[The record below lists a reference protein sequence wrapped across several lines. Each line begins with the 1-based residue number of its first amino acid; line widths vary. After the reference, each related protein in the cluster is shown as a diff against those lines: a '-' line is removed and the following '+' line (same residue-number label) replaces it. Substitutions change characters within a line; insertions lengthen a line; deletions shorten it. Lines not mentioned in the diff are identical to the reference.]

1 MKDQRVVTLA
11 KNLVNYSLEL
21 KPGERIWIETRGFP
35 VLEMAKEMI
44 SQSTKVGAVPFW
56 YYNDD
61 NLTRRWLL
69 DCNEQQLKKF
79 TEFHLAMMKMVDAF
93 VSFRGGDNAF
103 DLGDIPEEKMKLYQ
117 LLYIKPVHLE
127 ERVKHKKWCVLRYPT
142 NSFAQLAQTS
152 QEAFEDFYFEVC
164 NLDYSKMSKAMDPL
178 SELMSKTDKVR
189 IVGKDTDLTFS
200 IKGIPNKKCDGKL
213 NIPDGEVFT
222 APVKTSINGHIA
234 FNTPSL
240 HDGILYDGIRF
251 EFKDGKIIDAKAT
264 VNQEKMI
271 KLLDTDEGARY
282 TGEFS
287 FGIHPGIKHPMKDT
301 LFDEKIF
308 GSIHLTPGNAYDEAD
323 NGNKSSIHWDLVLI
337 QTKEYGGGEIYFD
350 GELIRKDGI
359 FIHPKLKDV
368 LSEEALKG

>member
-11 KNLVNYSLEL
+11 KNLASYSLEL
-21 KPGERIWIETRGFP
+21 KPGEKIWIETRGFP

-44 SQSTKVGAVPFW
+44 TQSAKVGAIPFW

-61 NLTRRWLL
+61 SLIRRWLL
-69 DCNEQQLKKF
+69 EAKEEQLKKF
-79 TEFHLAMMKMVDAF
+79 GEFHLALMKMMDAF

-103 DLGDIPEEKMKLYQ
+103 DLGDVPEEKMKLYQ
-117 LLYIKPVHLE
+117 LLYVKPVHLE

-152 QEAFEDFYFEVC
+152 QEAFEDFYFDVC

-178 SELMSKTDKVR
+178 CELMSKTDKVR
-189 IVGKDTDLTFS
+189 IVGKDTDLAFS

-222 APVKTSINGHIA
+222 APVKTSVNGHIA
-234 FNTPSL
+234 FNTPSI
-240 HDGILYDGIRF
+240 HDGILYDGISF
-251 EFKDGKIIDAKAT
+251 EFKDGKIVNAKAT
-264 VNQEKMI
+264 VNQEKMT
-271 KLLDTDEGARY
+271 KLLNTDDGARY
-282 TGEFS
+282 IGEFS
-287 FGIHPGIKHPMKDT
+287 FGIHPGIKKPMQDT

-359 FIHPKLKDV
+359 FVHPKLKDV
-368 LSEEALKG
+368 LSEKALKR

>member
-35 VLEMAKEMI
+35 VLEVAKEMI
-44 SQSTKVGAVPFW
+44 TQSTKVGAVPFW

-61 NLTRRWLL
+61 SLTRRWLL
-69 DCNEQQLKKF
+69 DCSEQQLKKF
-79 TEFHLAMMKMVDAF
+79 AEFHLAMMKMVDAY
-93 VSFRGGDNAF
+93 VAFRGGDNAF

-222 APVKTSINGHIA
+222 APVKTSVNGHIT
-234 FNTPSL
+234 FNTSSI
-240 HDGILYDGIRF
+240 HDGVLYDGIRF
-251 EFKDGKIIDAKAT
+251 EFNDGKIIDAKAT

-368 LSEEALKG
+368 LSEEALKD

>member
-11 KNLVNYSLEL
+11 ENLVNYSLEL

-44 SQSTKVGAVPFW
+44 TQCTKVGTVPFW

-61 NLTRRWLL
+61 SLTRRWLL
-69 DCNEQQLKKF
+69 HCNEGQLKKF
-79 TEFHLAMMKMVDAF
+79 AEFHLAMMKMVDAF

-103 DLGDIPEEKMKLYQ
+103 DLGDVPEEKMKQYMTLY
-117 LLYIKPVHLE
+117 YKPVHLE

-152 QEAFEDFYFEVC
+152 QEAFEDFYFDVC

-213 NIPDGEVFT
+213 NIPDGEIFT
-222 APVKTSINGHIA
+222 APVKTSVNGHIA
-234 FNTPSL
+234 FNTPSI
-240 HDGILYDGIRF
+240 HDGALYDGIRF

-264 VNQEKMI
+264 LNQKKMI

-282 TGEFS
+282 VGEFS
-287 FGIHPGIKHPMKDT
+287 FGIHPDIKHPMKDT

-308 GSIHLTPGNAYDEAD
+308 GSIHLTPGSAYEEAD

-337 QTKEYGGGEIYFD
+337 QTKEYSGGEIYFD

-359 FIHPKLKDV
+359 FVHPKLKDV
-368 LSEEALKG
+368 LSEKALKS